1 MTTPA
6 SNNPNASNAP
16 GGPSAPLAP
25 NYFFHTFPNGLQ
37 IAGQFM
43 PSLASVTF
51 GIQLA
56 AGNKSEPD
64 EKLGLTHLLS
74 DMVFQGT
81 TTRNVRQITEDFE
94 QIGAR
99 KGGETGNEF
108 ARYSAQIVGTRLDRA
123 LELMA
128 DVVRNPTFPADEF
141 EQMRSV
147 QLQEIRRRD
156 DEPMRRIFDLVREK
170 FYGGTTLARRGL
182 GTKETVES
190 LAPDDLRALWQARYK
205 PAGSLIAIAGHFQ
218 WDHVL
223 EQVGALFGDWEG
235 AASPLPADQPN
246 PQPAVNIEIHE
257 GNQEHIGMAFPFPQ
271 YGDPDYYAAYV
282 VSEIFGGGMTSRLF
296 REVRE
301 KRGLV
306 YSVAS
311 IFAPNGVYG
320 AEFLYAGT
328 TPEKSHETV
337 GVMLDEMRKLGAEG
351 VTEDELRRAKVQLKS
366 ELVMRG
372 ESASARM
379 SALARAWW
387 FERRLITI
395 QELKEAIDAVT
406 RDDIMRLLQR
416 FPPTDRLTIAAI
428 GPRTRD
434 ELISDALA

>member
-6 SNNPNASNAP
+6 NTPNTPDSP
-16 GGPSAPLAP
+16 SGPTTPLAP

-37 IAGQFM
+37 VAGQLM

-56 AGNKSEPD
+56 AGNKAEPD
-64 EKLGLTHLLS
+64 AKLGLTHLLS

-81 TTRNVRQITEDFE
+81 TTRNVRQLTEDFE

-170 FYGGTTLARRGL
+170 FYAGTTLARRGL
-182 GTKETVES
+182 GTKETVDS
-190 LAPDDLRALWQARYK
+190 LAADDLRALWHARYR

-235 AASPLPADQPN
+235 AAPPLAADLPN
-246 PQPAVNIEIHE
+246 PQPAVN
-257 GNQEHIGMAFPFPQ
+257 
-271 YGDPDYYAAYV
+271 
-282 VSEIFGGGMTSRLF
+282 
-296 REVRE
+296 
-301 KRGLV
+301 
-306 YSVAS
+306 
-311 IFAPNGVYG
+311 
-320 AEFLYAGT
+320 
-328 TPEKSHETV
+328 
-337 GVMLDEMRKLGAEG
+337 
-351 VTEDELRRAKVQLKS
+351 
-366 ELVMRG
+366 
-372 ESASARM
+372 
-379 SALARAWW
+379 
-387 FERRLITI
+387 
-395 QELKEAIDAVT
+395 
-406 RDDIMRLLQR
+406 
-416 FPPTDRLTIAAI
+416 
-428 GPRTRD
+428 
-434 ELISDALA
+434 